1 MPRSS
6 ARRRRTLW
14 ARRRVIFTAASAI
27 AIGAGA
33 AVVLVWLVFLR
44 SGSGGGASS
53 GLPKAA
59 IVDQLSFNVPNPVFA
74 QRTTTL
80 LQQQGYSV
88 DYYPYEQVD
97 VDFYR
102 QLASHR
108 YKLIIFRSHA
118 DRLQAEYE
126 GKLIDEVILFT
137 SQPYD
142 KSKYISDQ
150 AANRLVIAK
159 YSTNGPQYFGIAPDF
174 FNKTIGNFKGTTI
187 VMMGCEGM
195 LSTRT
200 AEAFVSL
207 GAKTY
212 ISWDESVTAPHTDAA
227 TENLLQHLLVEKKT
241 ASDSVAL
248 TMADVG
254 PDPVYGSRLE
264 AYPPGS

>member
-1 MPRSS
+1 MPRRS

-14 ARRRVIFTAASAI
+14 ARRRAVFAAAAAV

-33 AVVLVWLVFLR
+33 AFALVWLVVLR
-44 SGSGGGASS
+44 SGGEGASS
-53 GLPKAA
+53 GPPKAA
-59 IVDQLSFNVPNPVFA
+59 IVDQLSFNVPNPDFT
-74 QRTTTL
+74 QRTTAL

-102 QLASHR
+102 ELASHG

-142 KSKYISDQ
+142 KSKYVSDQ
-150 AANRLVIAK
+150 AANRLVIAE

-200 AEAFVSL
+200 AEAFVKL